1 MTGFYYSRRVTGYSA
16 PLSRRSNFIIQKISS
31 KSSTFSII
39 LALAFINDAT
49 ASTHHYDEPTLENII
64 TNIISNKLASFGL
77 APIKL
82 DVAQLDVAHSKTE
95 EKLDKLK
102 INTSSALLNFKN
114 QLATESKTINQ
125 KIDRISLETEEQ
137 VDNLKNKINNLNQ
150 KITRQ
155 SNEQANL
162 KKSLHQN
169 IRELNSTVEQIAHN
183 NQSLSNKLNNAQ
195 ALIQNQINNT
205 QNQSHKYYGEII
217 DTINELTLTTKN
229 QLTEHKEIIKNELTI
244 LENRV
249 DQIEEQTKNHR
260 SAKDGP
266 GNRYKNPKDT
276 FVAGSSTTVSLQA
289 ELANANDGGSSQP
302 MLAGNEVRPGLQL
315 THADSQPAL
324 MLANKSRHTGP
335 APADEGQ
342 YAELA
347 LANQGGPSER
357 APVGPGGHAEVA
369 LVDPG
374 SHVEVAP
381 ADPGSHAEVAPA
393 DPGSHAEVAPADP
406 RGHTKVAPADPG
418 GHAKPAPADPRGA
431 VEPMTADD
439 VRAAWRALRD
449 SSGHPGP
456 MLADDGVSARDD
468 IASCDQ
474 PAECGHGS
482 AQGRLREFIGA
493 DLPSLLAEKLDI
505 HVDDTRV
512 SVGQPGHERRITD
525 VARGTQPTDAV
536 NKAQMDE
543 AVAQVDRNA
552 SAGTA
557 AAMAVAGLPQP
568 TLPGKSLMTFAS
580 ATYRGQYGVAL
591 GISHVTPNN
600 RWVLKFAANA
610 SSRGYVGMV
619 AAGGFQW

>member
-1 MTGFYYSRRVTGYSA
+1 MTRFYYSRRVTGYSA
-16 PLSRRSNFIIQKISS
+16 PLSRRSDFAIPKIPS

-49 ASTHHYDEPTLENII
+49 ASTHNYNESTLENII
-64 TNIISNKLASFGL
+64 TNIITNKLASFGL

-95 EKLDKLK
+95 EKLEKLK
-102 INTSSALLNFKN
+102 INTSSALLDFKN
-114 QLATESKTINQ
+114 QLATESKIVNQ
-125 KIDRISLETEEQ
+125 KIDRINLETEEQ

-162 KKSLHQN
+162 KKSLNQN
-169 IRELNSTVEQIAHN
+169 IRELNSAVEQIAHN

-195 ALIQNQINNT
+195 SLIHNQINNT

-260 SAKDGP
+260 SAKGGP

-302 MLAGNEVRPGLQL
+302 MLAGDEVRPRLQL
-315 THADSQPAL
+315 TNTDSQPAL
-324 MLANKSRHTGP
+324 MLADKSRHTGP

-357 APVGPGGHAEVA
+357 APAGPGGHVEVA
-369 LVDPG
+369 PADPRG
-374 SHVEVAP
+374 HTKVAP

-393 DPGSHAEVAPADP
+393 DPG
-406 RGHTKVAPADPG
+406 GHTKVALADPG

-439 VRAAWRALRD
+439 VRAAWQALRD
-449 SSGHPGP
+449 SRGHPGP
-456 MLADDGVSARDD
+456 TLADDGVSARDD